1 MTRALAVLA
10 LLVAAA
16 AGAQAD
22 TRRIE
27 VLALDPPDGSVLRVA
42 ESLHVRIAYAA
53 DQPVR
58 FRVRGFL
65 NGTERTSGLRTNPSP
80 PYPAGQGKAIA
91 WLEFTGPTDI
101 DELRIEMSDAGW
113 NPLQQLTVPV
123 YIAWSTTAAAGSR
136 PPAPWVGPLNDQQQQ
151 MTRTSLQAAHQGGN
165 DGGWMLLFMLAG
177 WSIPGYFILQVALY
191 YRWRDGWR
199 KAALLPLLATVPI
212 TAYTLFAFA
221 KGSNLWPLVMLFTVP
236 FAFIYLVALM
246 LARRLSR
253 RATA

>member
-1 MTRALAVLA
+1 MTRALAILA
-10 LLVAAA
+10 LLVA

-22 TRRIE
+22 TQGIQ
-27 VLALDPPDGSVLRVA
+27 VLALDPPDDSVLRVG
-42 ESLHVRIAYAA
+42 ESLNVRIGYAA
-53 DQPVR
+53 GQPVR
-58 FRVRGFL
+58 LRVRGFL
-65 NGTERTSGLRTNPSP
+65 NGTERTNGMRTNPSP
-80 PYPAGQGKAIA
+80 PYPAGQGEAIA
-91 WLEFTGPTDI
+91 WIEYTGPTDI
-101 DELRIEMSDAGW
+101 DELRIEMADAGW

-123 YIAWSTTAAAGSR
+123 YIAWSATAAAR

-151 MTRTSLQAAHQGGN
+151 MTRTALESAHQDGN
-165 DGGWMLLFMLAG
+165 DGAWMLLFMLAG
-177 WSIPGYFILQVALY
+177 WSIPGYFILQAALY

-236 FAFIYLVALM
+236 FAFIYLVGLV
-246 LARRLSR
+246 LARRLTR

>member
-10 LLVAAA
+10 LLVAA
-16 AGAQAD
+16 GAQAD
-22 TRRIE
+22 TQRIE
-27 VLALDPPDGSVLRVA
+27 VLALDPPDGSVLRVG
-42 ESLHVRIAYAA
+42 ESLHVRIGYAA

-65 NGTERTSGLRTNPSP
+65 NGSERTAGMRTNPAP
-80 PYPAGQGKAIA
+80 PYPAGQGEAIA
-91 WLEFTGPTDI
+91 WIEYTGPTDI
-101 DELRIEMSDAGW
+101 DALRIEMSDAGW
-113 NPLQQLTVPV
+113 NLLDQLTVPV
-123 YIAWSTTAAAGSR
+123 YIAWSTSAGATSR
-136 PPAPWVGPLNDQQQQ
+136 RPAPWVAPLRDQQQQ
-151 MTRTSLQAAHQGGN
+151 MARTALESAHQGGN

-191 YRWRDGWR
+191 YRWHGGWR

-236 FAFIYLVALM
+236 FAFVYLVGLM
-246 LARRLSR
+246 LARRATR
-253 RATA
+253 RASA